1 MDTPNPPGLTLVLSA
16 GSIGAPHPVTAH
28 SEPELPQPI
37 LSFLG
42 TLFRPIQMGGKGR
55 VGEVWHQRLLSI
67 NKTVAL
73 GFWQGC
79 LAE

>member
-1 MDTPNPPGLTLVLSA
+1 MTTQKPLGLTLVLSA
-16 GSIGAPHPVTAH
+16 SSTGAPHPMTAH
-28 SEPELPQPI
+28 PKPELPQPI

-55 VGEVWHQRLLSI
+55 VGKVWHQRLLSI